1 MPKKIQLVV
10 ALVLWF
16 VAFGVPSAMAKGN
29 ADKGK
34 EIFNE
39 ICISCHTTDKVG
51 KLGPGL
57 KGITQRRD
65 VEWIEKWIKSPQ
77 ALIASGDLYARRL
90 REDNKYG
97 ITMPTLPVMKNDDNR
112 ADIIAFLKTL

>member
-1 MPKKIQLVV
+1 MPKTAPFIFVITVWAITAGIPV
-10 ALVLWF
+10 AI
-16 VAFGVPSAMAKGN
+16 ASGN

-39 ICISCHTTDKVG
+39 VCVRCHTTKEEG

-57 KGITQRRD
+57 QGITQRRD
-65 VEWIEKWIKSPQ
+65 IAWIKKWIQSPKD
-77 ALIASGDLYARRL
+77 LIASGDLYGKRL
-90 REDNKYG
+90 RSENKYG
-97 ITMPTLPVMKNDDNR
+97 ITMPTLPVMQSEKNR

>member
-1 MPKKIQLVV
+1 LPKKTQFVIAL
-10 ALVLWF
+10 ALWLVL
-16 VAFGVPSAMAKGN
+16 AGVPLAKAKGN

-39 ICISCHTTDKVG
+39 VCIRCHTTDKAG

-57 KGITQRRD
+57 QGITKRRD
-65 VEWIEKWIKSPQ
+65 IAWIEKWITSPQ
-77 ALIASGDLYARRL
+77 DLIASGDLYAKRL
-90 REDNKYG
+90 REENKYG
-97 ITMPTLPVMKNDDNR
+97 ITMPTLPVMQKASNR